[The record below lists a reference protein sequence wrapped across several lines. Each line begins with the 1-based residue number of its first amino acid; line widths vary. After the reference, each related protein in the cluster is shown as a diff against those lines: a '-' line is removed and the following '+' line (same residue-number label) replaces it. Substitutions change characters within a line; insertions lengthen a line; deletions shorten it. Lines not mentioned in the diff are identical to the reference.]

1 MDIYNDIKS
10 IKGVGA
16 VTAQNLNNCCIFN
29 ILDLLLY
36 FPRDY
41 EVISSCSNF
50 NKVGTGKVIM
60 DCRVKSIGK
69 DIRTKNKKVLST
81 VVFESESGTFQGKWF
96 NQPYM
101 KNKFKINEVY
111 RIMGKIERF
120 NGSISIMNPTLVS
133 SETKGKKEDKIIPIY
148 PLKAGITNNILIKL
162 ISKVIY
168 EVDIEENLPLSIIKK
183 YKFCNLNNAVKAVHR
198 PGSIEEL
205 EEAKRRLK
213 FQELFSY
220 SLKILMLKNYHS
232 KNKQGIAFKIAPELK
247 ELKRKIP
254 YELTKSQNRVIR
266 EILLDE
272 KRELPMNRLLQ
283 GDVGSGKTIVAIIAI
298 FNVVKNG
305 YQAVFMAPTEILA
318 NQHYEECKK
327 LLKGLGVK
335 IQLLCG
341 SVTEKNK
348 KTLKEDLK
356 CGKIDIIVGTHALI
370 EDDVKFK
377 NIGMVVTDEQHRFGV
392 AQRSKL
398 INKGKYIDTLV
409 MTATPIPRTLSL
421 CLHGDLNISTIDEL
435 PPGRKKIH
443 TYYTNKN
450 SRDRVYKFALEE
462 IKRGRQVYV
471 VCPLVEEN
479 SNLHLSSVKE
489 IHHKLKEK
497 YFKGLEIGIL
507 YGKMPSREKE
517 ETMNKFKKGEIKA
530 IISTTVIEVGVNVP
544 NAAVMI
550 IENAERFGLAQLHQ
564 LRGRVG
570 RGEYKSYCILIA
582 DIKNDFIRRRMEI
595 MKSSND
601 GFFIAEEDLKIRG
614 SGEIFGFKQHGENE
628 LVFSNLSQDIHIFKL
643 ANLEAKRFLESKE
656 SKDEKITKEIMDK
669 LQKTF
674 KVISFN

>member
-1 MDIYNDIKS
+1 MNVYDDVKS
-10 IKGVGA
+10 IKGVGD
-16 VTAQNLNNCCIFN
+16 VTAQNLNRCCIFN

-41 EVISSCSNF
+41 EVISSLNNL
-50 NKVGTGKVIM
+50 NKIETEKVII
-60 DCRVKSIGK
+60 DCRVKSIEK
-69 DIRTKNKKVLST
+69 DIRTKNKKILST
-81 VVFESESGTFQGKWF
+81 VVFENESGTFQGKWF

-101 KNKFKINEVY
+101 KNKFKINKVY

-120 NGSISIMNPTLVS
+120 NGSISIMNPTLVNN
-133 SETKGKKEDKIIPIY
+133 EVNNKKENKIIPIY
-148 PLKAGITNNILIKL
+148 PLKSGITNNIFIKL
-162 ISKVIY
+162 ISKVIN
-168 EVDIEENLPLSIIKK
+168 EVDIEENLPIWIIKK
-183 YKFCNLNNAVKAVHR
+183 YKFCNLNKAIKAIHK
-198 PGSIEEL
+198 PSSIEEL

-232 KNKQGIAFKIAPELK
+232 KNREGIAFKIVPELK
-247 ELKRKIP
+247 ELKKKIP
-254 YELTKSQNRVIR
+254 YELTKSQNKVIR

-272 KRELPMNRLLQ
+272 KIELPMNRLLQ

-327 LLKGLGVK
+327 FLKDTGVNV
-335 IQLLCG
+335 QLLCG
-341 SVTEKNK
+341 SITEKNK
-348 KTLKEDLK
+348 KIIKGDLK
-356 CGKIDIIVGTHALI
+356 AGKIDIIIGTHALI
-370 EDDVKFK
+370 EDDVEFK

-392 AQRSKL
+392 VQRSKL
-398 INKGKYIDTLV
+398 INKGKHVDTLV

-421 CLHGDLNISTIDEL
+421 CLYGDLNISTIDEL

-443 TYYTNKN
+443 TYYTDKN
-450 SRDRVYKFALEE
+450 SKDKVYKFAVEE
-462 IKRGRQVYV
+462 IKKGRQVYV

-479 SNLHLSSVKE
+479 NNLHLSSVKE
-489 IHHKLKEK
+489 IYNKLKEK
-497 YFKGLEIGIL
+497 YFKDLEIGIL
-507 YGKMPSREKE
+507 YGKMPSGSKE
-517 ETMNKFKKGEIKA
+517 ETMNKFKNGDIKA

-544 NAAVMI
+544 NATVMI

-582 DIKNDFIRRRMEI
+582 DIKNDFTRRRMEI
-595 MKSSND
+595 MRSSND

-614 SGEIFGFKQHGENE
+614 TGEIFGFKQHGENG
-628 LVFSNLSQDIHIFKL
+628 LIFSNLSEDIHIFRL
-643 ANLEAKRFLESKE
+643 ANLEAKKFLESKQSE
-656 SKDEKITKEIMDK
+656 DEKIKKELMDK
-669 LQKTF
+669 LEKTS
-674 KVISFN
+674 KIISFN

>member
-1 MDIYNDIKS
+1 MDIYDDIKS

-16 VTAQNLNNCCIFN
+16 VTARNLNNCCIFN

-41 EVISSCSNF
+41 EIISSCGNL
-50 NKVGTGKVIM
+50 NKAGTGKVIM

-69 DIRTKNKKVLST
+69 DIRTKNKKILST
-81 VVFESESGTFQGKWF
+81 VVFENESGIFQGKWF

-111 RIMGKIERF
+111 RIMGKVERF
-120 NGSISIMNPTLVS
+120 NGSISIMNPTLANNG
-133 SETKGKKEDKIIPIY
+133 TKGKKEDKIIPIY
-148 PLKAGITNNILIKL
+148 PLKAGITNNTLIKI
-162 ISKVIY
+162 ISKVICQ
-168 EVDIEENLPLSIIKK
+168 VDIEENLPLSIIKK
-183 YKFCNLNNAVKAVHR
+183 YKFCDLNKAIRKIHM
-198 PGSIEEL
+198 PGNIEEL
-205 EEAKRRLK
+205 EEARRRLK

-232 KNKQGIAFKIAPELK
+232 KNKKGIAFKIAPELK
-247 ELKRKIP
+247 ELKRRIP
-254 YELTKSQNRVIR
+254 YELTKSQNKVIR

-318 NQHYEECKK
+318 NQHYGECKM
-327 LLKGLGVK
+327 LLQDLGVN

-348 KTLKEDLK
+348 KILKEDLK
-356 CGKIDIIVGTHALI
+356 CGKIDIIIGTHALI
-370 EDDVKFK
+370 EDDVEFK

-398 INKGKYIDTLV
+398 INKGKRVDTLV

-421 CLHGDLNISTIDEL
+421 CLYGDLNISTIDEL

-443 TYYTNKN
+443 TYYTDKN

-462 IKRGRQVYV
+462 IKKGRQVYI

-479 SNLHLSSVKE
+479 SNLNLSSVKE
-489 IHHKLKEK
+489 IYDELKEK
-497 YFKGLEIGIL
+497 YFKDLEIGIL
-507 YGKMPSREKE
+507 YGKMFSRDKE
-517 ETMNKFKKGEIKA
+517 ETMNKFKEGKIKA

-544 NAAVMI
+544 NAAVMV

-595 MKSSND
+595 MKSSSD

-614 SGEIFGFKQHGENE
+614 SGEIFGFKQHGESE
-628 LVFSNLSQDIHIFKL
+628 LIFSNLSQDIHIFKL
-643 ANLEAKRFLESKE
+643 ANLEAKRFLESKGSE
-656 SKDEKITKEIMDK
+656 NEKITKEVMDK

-674 KVISFN
+674 KIISFN